1 MSSFTN
7 VNILPNFYQTSSFFP
22 MPVVLISTFSES
34 GQINLGPYS
43 LCFPYLVTGDY
54 SMILITRNNSNT
66 ALNIQNT
73 KTCAI
78 NFIPFKKRFLK
89 NCVMLGYPG
98 ETTAEKMKNSI
109 FTLIPSQ
116 RTPEERKVGLKYPDI
131 VQEAIQIFE
140 CTLNDKYP
148 IEISK
153 ETPETRF
160 ILKIDKILMKEKW
173 RENLLKGKGFPKLP
187 VDFGFRDNINFWFCN
202 HTEPYSEPIPKEK
215 GVDYTF
221 VKYAAQRIDPDFE
234 WTDEACEKLVK
245 VPRIFLKKAI
255 KGCLEEAKQK
265 NLTIITPEF
274 LDEIRAKR
282 GKER

>member
-1 MSSFTN
+1 
-7 VNILPNFYQTSSFFP
+7 

-34 GQINLGPYS
+34 GEINLGPYS

-54 SMILITRNNSNT
+54 SMMLITRNNSNT
-66 ALNIQNT
+66 AENIQRT

-78 NFIPFKKRFLK
+78 NFIPFNKRFLK
-89 NCVMLGYPG
+89 NCVMIGYPG

-116 RTPEERKVGLKYPDI
+116 RTQEERKDGVKYPDI
-131 VQEAIQIFE
+131 VQEAIQVFE
-140 CTLNDKYP
+140 CTLNEKYP
-148 IEISK
+148 IEISD
-153 ETPETRF
+153 ETPEIRF
-160 ILKIDKILMKEKW
+160 ILKIDKILMKEEW
-173 RENLLKGKGFPKLP
+173 RKNLIKGKGFPKLP

-202 HTEPYSEPIPKEK
+202 HSKPYSEPIPKEK
-215 GVDYTF
+215 AVAYTF
-221 VKYAAQRIDPDFE
+221 VKFAAERIDPDFE

-245 VPRIFLKKAI
+245 VPRKFLKRAI
-255 KGCLEEAKQK
+255 KGCIDEAKKK

-282 GKER
+282 GKDG